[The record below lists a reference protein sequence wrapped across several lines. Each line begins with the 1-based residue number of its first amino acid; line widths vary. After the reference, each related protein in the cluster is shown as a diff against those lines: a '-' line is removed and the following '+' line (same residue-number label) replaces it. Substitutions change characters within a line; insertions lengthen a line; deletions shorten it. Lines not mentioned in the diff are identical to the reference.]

1 MKRISTSPKARDKL
15 LRLGA
20 VAFWLLLWQIGSMLL
35 NQEILLVSPVSAC
48 ATLIRLMGE
57 SSFYQAVLG
66 SFGRILAGFI
76 LSTLLGIVLAALSRA
91 FSPVRILLRPLLS
104 AIKATPVAS
113 IVILA
118 LIWIRS
124 TNLSIFISFLMVLP
138 IVYEN
143 VLEGFDSADP
153 KLLEMA
159 RVFRIPFPARVRA
172 IYAPAAFPMLLTA
185 VRLSLGMCW
194 KAGIAAEV
202 IAQPRNSIGSALQQA
217 KLFFA
222 TPEMFAWTLAIILL
236 SVALE
241 KLVVF
246 GITALQRRM
255 EGMPCS
261 R

>member
-104 AIKATPVAS
+104 AIKATPWLQS
-113 IVILA
+113 
-118 LIWIRS
+118 
-124 TNLSIFISFLMVLP
+124 SFW
-138 IVYEN
+138 
-143 VLEGFDSADP
+143 
-153 KLLEMA
+153 
-159 RVFRIPFPARVRA
+159 R
-172 IYAPAAFPMLLTA
+172 
-185 VRLSLGMCW
+185 
-194 KAGIAAEV
+194 
-202 IAQPRNSIGSALQQA
+202 
-217 KLFFA
+217 
-222 TPEMFAWTLAIILL
+222 
-236 SVALE
+236 
-241 KLVVF
+241 
-246 GITALQRRM
+246 
-255 EGMPCS
+255 
-261 R
+261 